1 MVEWSQI
8 PSLLDLVFLVLV
20 ERSLMPSVLIL
31 LMLELVILNK
41 TIYMHLFLIDE

>member
-20 ERSLMPSVLIL
+20 VADAISVD
-31 LMLELVILNK
+31 LVNAG
-41 TIYMHLFLIDE
+41 TCYFE